1 MKKFLFLAL
10 ILFFLYHFTFPQKP
24 DLCISG
30 RITVKPE
37 FPKIGE
43 TVTVIATITN
53 LSNIKSAPCTSKLT
67 ITGPAKFQKITRYF
81 KISSLSSAPNDGP
94 KEHKIRYHYKVS
106 EMGIYKNIINVDVY
120 DVVKESNE
128 NNNEKSRYNRVDPIP
143 DLTVYIPRVKDI
155 HLFRDKTVTTEVKN
169 IGPGISPP
177 SQLWFFL
184 EGAGDSGLGAKVFDV
199 PSLNPGQKMKYSLSH
214 RYYVPGK
221 KGYKAWIDHKNKIT
235 ELDESNNIQ
244 SGSFKVYVGSH
255 FDESGITED
264 PQCLNIS
271 FSVPKK
277 VKTNEK
283 VTIIAKVK
291 NQYKKKSPPLKLDFS
306 VQDHKSVTF
315 HIPELFPNQVFDIP
329 YIAQW
334 TTVGKKQ
341 YSVKMLSNSQCQTFI
356 GSIIVEKPGKYQKS
370 PSEAIK

>member
-10 ILFFLYHFTFPQKP
+10 GLFFLYHFIFPQQP

-30 RITVKPE
+30 RIIVKPE

-43 TVTVIATITN
+43 TVTVSATITN
-53 LSNIKSAPCTSKLT
+53 LSNIKSPPCTAKLT
-67 ITGPAKFQKITRYF
+67 ITGPVKFHKITRYF
-81 KISSLSSAPNDGP
+81 KISSLSNALNDGP
-94 KEHKIRYHYKVS
+94 KEHKIRYHYRVH
-106 EMGIYKNIINVDVY
+106 EMGIYQNTIEVDVY

-143 DLTVYIPRVKDI
+143 DLTVYIPIVKDI
-155 HLFRDKTVTTEVKN
+155 HVLRNKTVTTEVKN

-177 SQLWFFL
+177 SKLWFFL

-199 PSLNPGQKMKYSLSH
+199 PTLNPGQKMKYSLSH
-214 RYYVPGK
+214 RYYIIGRK
-221 KGYKAWIDHKNKIT
+221 EYKAWIDYKNKIT

-244 SGSFKVYVGSH
+244 SGSFKVYAGSH

-271 FSVPKK
+271 FSAPKK

-306 VQDHKSVTF
+306 VQEHKSVTF
-315 HIPELFPNQVFDIP
+315 HIPELFPNQVFDVP
-329 YIAQW
+329 YSAQW
-334 TTVGKKQ
+334 TTVGTKQ
-341 YSVKMLSNSQCQTFI
+341 YSVKMSSNGQCQTFT
-356 GSIIVEKPGKYQKS
+356 GSIIVEKPVRYQKT
-370 PSEAIK
+370 PSEAIR